1 MPSTRTLITLPA
13 EDKRW
18 LIDYSRTHG
27 ISLAE
32 AVRRG
37 IHNLK
42 LSERQNLYAALIKR
56 TRGLWQKGDELKYQ
70 KKIRAE
76 WNGALFCGSSNQWFC

>member
-1 MPSTRTLITLPA
+1 MASTKTLITLSA

-18 LIDYSRTHG
+18 LIEYSRAHG
-27 ISLAE
+27 ISMAE

-42 LSERQNLYAALIKR
+42 IRERQNLYAALLKR
-56 TRGLWQKGDELKYQ
+56 TRGLWQKGDGLNYQ
-70 KKIRAE
+70 KTIRAE
-76 WNGALFCGSSNQWFC
+76 WHES

>member
-1 MPSTRTLITLPA
+1 MASTRTLITLPA

-18 LIDYSRTHG
+18 LINYSRTHG

-42 LSERQNLYAALIKR
+42 LSERQNLYASLLKR
-56 TRGLWQKGDELKYQ
+56 TCGLWQKGDGLKYQ
-70 KKIRAE
+70 KQIRAE
-76 WNGALFCGSSNQWFC
+76 WNGA

>member
-1 MPSTRTLITLPA
+1 MASTRTLITLPD

-18 LIDYSRTHG
+18 LIDYSRAHG

-42 LSERQNLYAALIKR
+42 LSERQNLYASLLKQ
-56 TRGLWQKGDELKYQ
+56 TRGLWQKGDGLKYQ
-70 KKIRAE
+70 KQIRAE
-76 WNGALFCGSSNQWFC
+76 WNSA

>member
-1 MPSTRTLITLPA
+1 MEAPMASTRTLITLPA

-18 LIDYSRTHG
+18 LIDYSRAHG

-42 LSERQNLYAALIKR
+42 LSEQQNLYDSLLKR
-56 TRGLWQKGDELKYQ
+56 TRGLWRKGDGLKYQ
-70 KKIRAE
+70 RKLRSE
-76 WNGALFCGSSNQWFC
+76 WDCA

>member
-1 MPSTRTLITLPA
+1 MASTRTLISLPA

-18 LIDYSRTHG
+18 LIDYSRAHG
-27 ISLAE
+27 ISIAE

-42 LSERQNLYAALIKR
+42 LSERQNLYAALLNR
-56 TRGLWQKGDELKYQ
+56 TQGLWRKGDGLGYHE
-70 KKIRAE
+70 KIRAE
-76 WNGALFCGSSNQWFC
+76 WDDA

>member
-1 MPSTRTLITLPA
+1 MASTRTLITLPA

-18 LIDYSRTHG
+18 LIDYSRAHG
-27 ISLAE
+27 ISIAE

-42 LSERQNLYAALIKR
+42 LRERQNLYAALLKR
-56 TRGLWQKGDELKYQ
+56 TRGLWQKGDGLKYQ
-70 KKIRAE
+70 RTIRAE
-76 WNGALFCGSSNQWFC
+76 WHES

>member
-1 MPSTRTLITLPA
+1 MASTRTLITLPA

-18 LIDYSRTHG
+18 LIDYSRAHG

-42 LSERQNLYAALIKR
+42 LSERQNLYGSILKR
-56 TRGLWQKGDELKYQ
+56 TRGLWRKEDGLKYQ
-70 KKIRAE
+70 RKVRSE
-76 WNGALFCGSSNQWFC
+76 WDCA

>member
-1 MPSTRTLITLPA
+1 MASTRILITLPA

-18 LIDYSRTHG
+18 LIDYSRAHG

-42 LSERQNLYAALIKR
+42 LSERQNLYASLLKR
-56 TRGLWQKGDELKYQ
+56 TRGLWRKGDGLEYQ
-70 KKIRAE
+70 RKVRSE
-76 WNGALFCGSSNQWFC
+76 WDNA

>member
-1 MPSTRTLITLPA
+1 MASTRTLITLPA

-18 LIDYSRTHG
+18 LIDYSRAQG

-37 IHNLK
+37 IQNLK
-42 LSERQNLYAALIKR
+42 RSERENLYAALLKR
-56 TRGLWQKGDELKYQ
+56 TAGIWQKGDGLKYQ

-76 WNGALFCGSSNQWFC
+76 WNEA

>member
-1 MPSTRTLITLPA
+1 MASTRTLITLPA

-42 LSERQNLYAALIKR
+42 ISERQNLYVSLIKR
-56 TRGLWQKGDELKYQ
+56 TGGIWQEGDGLKYQ

-76 WNGALFCGSSNQWFC
+76 WGDE

>member
-1 MPSTRTLITLPA
+1 MASTRTLITLPV

-18 LIDYSRTHG
+18 LIDYSRAHG
-27 ISLAE
+27 ISIAE

-42 LSERQNLYAALIKR
+42 LSERHNLYAALLNR
-56 TRGLWQKGDELKYQ
+56 TRGLWLKGDGLEYQ

-76 WNGALFCGSSNQWFC
+76 WSDA